1 MTADVLAHLLDL
13 ERALMQPDV
22 RRSAERLH
30 ALIRDDFFEIG
41 ASGRT
46 YTRAELT
53 ALLAIEPGGPAAAIS
68 DFKVQ
73 HLSPDIALVTY
84 RTDLNGIARLRSSIW
99 RREKSAWRM
108 QFHQGTP
115 TS

>member
-1 MTADVLAHLLDL
+1 MTADVMAHLLDL

-53 ALLAIEPGGPAAAIS
+53 VLLAVEPSGPAAAIS

-73 HLSPDIALVTY
+73 LLSPDIALVTY

-99 RREKSAWRM
+99 RRENSAWRM